1 MNWIPP
7 RLLRILAIVSALG
20 VGGPSQA
27 QNETEVDLALVLAV
41 DVSRSMDDD
50 EQRLQRDGFVEAFRS
65 AAVHD
70 AIHKGVLGRIAV
82 VYMEWSG
89 PTEQKVVLP
98 WTVIDG
104 PERAL
109 AFSGRLAQ
117 APIGRIFSTSISG
130 AIDYGLRLLGESGVD
145 PLRRVIDVSGRPE
158 QHRPHGHARPRR
170 GGPAGRDDQR
180 PSVHAEAPDRLRR
193 HREPRSL
200 LPGLRDRRAGRV
212 HRAGARGASLRRS
225 RPDQARPGDRRRFR
239 ARAADQAGAGA
250 GAHELPDRRDH
261 AAAAIWTVTPKSRA
275 ALQGRWWS
283 EQPAANRSPPPRTG
297 NFRCFGP

>member
-1 MNWIPP
+1 MNLPP
-7 RLLRILAIVSALG
+7 TPPFALRRIAASLVAALIVLAGTPPL
-20 VGGPSQA
+20 PSRA

-65 AAVHD
+65 AVVHD
-70 AIHKGVLGRIAV
+70 AIRKGVLGRIAV

-89 PTEQKVVLP
+89 PAEQKVVLP

-145 PLRRVIDVSGRPE
+145 PLRRDV
-158 QHRPHGHARPRR
+158 
-170 GGPAGRDDQR
+170 
-180 PSVHAEAPDRLRR
+180 L
-193 HREPRSL
+193 
-200 LPGLRDRRAGRV
+200 
-212 HRAGARGASLRRS
+212 GA
-225 RPDQARPGDRRRFR
+225 
-239 ARAADQAGAGA
+239 
-250 GAHELPDRRDH
+250 
-261 AAAAIWTVTPKSRA
+261 
-275 ALQGRWWS
+275 
-283 EQPAANRSPPPRTG
+283 PPR
-297 NFRCFGP
+297 